1 MKLILVHDKMRNP
14 PKNKNTLNLTDNSL
28 SCREKKKKKK
38 NALADW
44 FLQVIFNWRMSK
56 RVLKTKFPRHDA
68 SLDEESDLTRGCI
81 DIGKAW
87 EYDEDGA
94 HQAED
99 GINNNNNNNSRREE
113 GKPKESTVLDGLGE
127 AEVFYRENEN

>member
-14 PKNKNTLNLTDNSL
+14 PKKKKKILNLTDNYL
-28 SCREKKKKKK
+28 SCRKQ
-38 NALADW
+38 NDLADW

-99 GINNNNNNNSRREE
+99 GKNNNNSRREE